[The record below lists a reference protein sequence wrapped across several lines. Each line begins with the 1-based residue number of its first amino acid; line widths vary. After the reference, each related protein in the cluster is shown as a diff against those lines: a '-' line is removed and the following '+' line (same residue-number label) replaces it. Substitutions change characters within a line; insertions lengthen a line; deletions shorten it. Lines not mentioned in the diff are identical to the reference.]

1 MRFHHVVVAIVAAL
15 LASTTADAQTAMEPQ
30 RESTVGIHLVTAAFV
45 TLAGTDLALSTYQI
59 GSGAGRE
66 QGFGASWQD
75 SPVAFA
81 ISKSAMSATFVYA
94 IQRLHKSRPKTALV
108 IGIAATAMEG
118 WLVARG
124 AALLPPAR

>member
-1 MRFHHVVVAIVAAL
+1 MRLHFLAISIVAAL
-15 LASTTADAQTAMEPQ
+15 LASTSAYAQTTIESE

-45 TLAGTDLALSTYQI
+45 TLAGADLALSTYQI
-59 GSGAGRE
+59 GRGAGRE

-94 IQRLHKSRPKTALV
+94 IQRLHKSRPKTAIV
-108 IGIAATAMEG
+108 IGVAATAMEG

-124 AALLPPAR
+124 AALLPPQR